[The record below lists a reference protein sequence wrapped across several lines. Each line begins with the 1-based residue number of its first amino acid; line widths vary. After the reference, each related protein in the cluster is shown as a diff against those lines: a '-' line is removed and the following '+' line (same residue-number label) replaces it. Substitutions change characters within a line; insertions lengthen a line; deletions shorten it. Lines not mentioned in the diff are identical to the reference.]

1 MLTKNACLLNHFFS
15 HSVDAFYSSEKK
27 TRRQYRMVKSVV
39 CLYGMCLLVCADTL
53 IGQIPKG
60 TTEKKRE
67 TKNLGYLHSTP
78 HRCISPQILLQ
89 TKSTHLFSLHFSQV
103 ALLFQHQTNVA
114 QIITPVGWNKGEQSY
129 MFQNAS
135 FVVLL
140 NNVLTTNYVFSAQ
153 ARGKEPSDY
162 QQLRRDEDTRGQFSS
177 RFFLGFS
184 LKWCFALVVS

>member
-1 MLTKNACLLNHFFS
+1 MLVGVCRYTYWSNTQGNHVKEKGNQKFGISSFS
-15 HSVDAFYSSEKK
+15 TTHVYLSTNPSSDKIH
-27 TRRQYRMVKSVV
+27 T
-39 CLYGMCLLVCADTL
+39 
-53 IGQIPKG
+53 
-60 TTEKKRE
+60 
-67 TKNLGYLHSTP
+67 
-78 HRCISPQILLQ
+78 
-89 TKSTHLFSLHFSQV
+89 LFSLHFSQV
-103 ALLFQHQTNVA
+103 ALLFQHQTNIA
-114 QIITPVGWNKGEQSY
+114 QIITQVGWNKGEQSY

-140 NNVLTTNYVFSAQ
+140 NNNVLTTNDVFSAQ